1 MEVTGFQQQKLRRQ
15 YFIKKGFQTRLTAIV
30 ILLVIIVANVTG
42 GIVYTLLN
50 TDTGRMGIVSIF
62 GTRSGEDLLLPAI
75 LAAEVI
81 SIALVALVCLFVT
94 HRMAGPVYRFEKVI
108 EDLRKGRLDFS
119 FKVRERDEFQEMAI
133 ALDAMISEYRE
144 KISGIKAEVEEARGM
159 VSSSEG
165 PAGSLKGSIPTAKI
179 QKVLD
184 RLREDMNFFKTSGV
198 VEETLEG

>member
-1 MEVTGFQQQKLRRQ
+1 MDGSIFQQPRFRRQ

-50 TDTGRMGIVSIF
+50 TDTGRMGIVALF
-62 GTRSGEDLLLPAI
+62 GAGSSEDLLLPSI
-75 LAAEVI
+75 IAAEVI

-119 FKVRERDEFQEMAI
+119 FRVRERDEFQELAL

-144 KISGIKAEVEEARGM
+144 KISRVKDEVEEARSM
-159 VSSSEG
+159 LSAAEA
-165 PAGSLKGSIPTAKI
+165 PAGSRKESASQAKTL
-179 QKVLD
+179 KVLERMKD
-184 RLREDMNFFKTSGV
+184 DMNFFKTSTAA
-198 VEETLEG
+198 EESAEV